1 MTRLRAFAYA
11 AGCVASLAVALL
23 TAMSAVDSLP
33 APMFG
38 RALMLAMAVLFL
50 ATSWACGV
58 EAATRWP
65 HKPP

>member
-1 MTRLRAFAYA
+1 MTRLRASAYA

-23 TAMSAVDSLP
+23 TAMAAVDSLP

-38 RALMLAMAVLFL
+38 RALMLGMAVLFL
-50 ATSWACGV
+50 ATSWALAM